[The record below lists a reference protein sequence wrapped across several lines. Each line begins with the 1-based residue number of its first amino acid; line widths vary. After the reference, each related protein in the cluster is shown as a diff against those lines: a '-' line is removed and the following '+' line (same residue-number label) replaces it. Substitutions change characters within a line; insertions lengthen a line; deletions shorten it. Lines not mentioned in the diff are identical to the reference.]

1 MGGDNYWNDQGSGGV
16 HGTGGAYAD
25 SGQSNEPKWAQDEPN
40 YNDPKYN
47 NDDWQKDDP
56 VQIKTDPPKKASN
69 TTKKSKWGRKSKND
83 DDDVTIR
90 KRECCS
96 ERLRK
101 YLGLWLCFALA
112 IAIGIIV
119 MAEVSLNIGIIVFLI
134 GFIGMICSSYCFRKC
149 G

>member
-40 YNDPKYN
+40 YDDPKYN
-47 NDDWQKDDP
+47 NNDWQKDDA
-56 VQIKTDPPKKASN
+56 VQIKTDPPKKASK
-69 TTKKSKWGRKSKND
+69 TKKSKKKSD
-83 DDDVTIR
+83 DDITIR

-96 ERLRK
+96 ERIRK
-101 YLGLWLCFALA
+101 YLGLWFCFMLA
-112 IAIGIIV
+112 IIIGILL
-119 MAEVSLNIGIIVFLI
+119 MAEVSFNIGIIVFLI
-134 GFIGMICSSYCFRKC
+134 GFVGMFCSGFCYRKC